1 MSSFVIARNYGQNTA
16 PGRVSVK
23 LDAAVNG
30 ELGFMLVTVAGYGRI
45 PAAANAATGK
55 MAGLVVEPADNSAGI
70 QGALSVIVDVFTA
83 DFAADGTHP
92 PTQADVGKL
101 VYASSATT
109 ISNDAAD
116 GPPAG
121 KLISFVVGDPQGRP
135 CRVALDCM
143 ATS

>member
-1 MSSFVIARNYGQNTA
+1 MT
-16 PGRVSVK
+16 
-23 LDAAVNG
+23 
-30 ELGFMLVTVAGYGRI
+30 
-45 PAAANAATGK
+45 ANAGI
-55 MAGLVVEPADNSAGI
+55 GSAVT
-70 QGALSVIVDVFTA
+70 LSVIVNVFTA
-83 DFAADGTHP
+83 DFAADGTNP

-109 ISNDAAD
+109 ISRDSAD

>member
-1 MSSFVIARNYGQNTA
+1 MSSFVIARNYGQNPA

-23 LDAAVNG
+23 LDAAVNA

-55 MAGLVVEPADNSAGI
+55 MAGLVVQPADNSAGI

-109 ISNDAAD
+109 ISNNTAD

-121 KLISFVVGDPQGRP
+121 KLIAFVTGDPQGRP